1 MLILTFVNYL
11 ITLYNGL
18 YGVDNMAVYTK
29 YKVTDFVTPKEVCE
43 IIGISTKSTPQI
55 TRWINEGRIPE
66 VYLFGKNKAIP
77 VTWVKS
83 ECLSRG
89 INFEGIKLENGE
101 VGVSLKDYIPVKEY
115 CKKNNFNYNN
125 FNNKISRGYYNGEF
139 IRFANTYGLPK

>member
-1 MLILTFVNYL
+1 MLILFVNYL

-29 YKVTDFVTPKEVCE
+29 YKVIDYVTPKEVCK
-43 IIGISTKSTPQI
+43 IIGISEKSIAQI
-55 TRWINEGRIPE
+55 TRWMNERRIPE

-89 INFEGIKLENGE
+89 IKWEGVELKKGE
-101 VGVSLKDYIPVKEY
+101 IGVSLKDYIPIKEY
-115 CKKNNFNYNN
+115 CKINNLNYNA
-125 FNNKISRGYYNGEF
+125 FNNRIARGYYEDEF
-139 IRFANTYGLPK
+139 IRYANTYGLPR